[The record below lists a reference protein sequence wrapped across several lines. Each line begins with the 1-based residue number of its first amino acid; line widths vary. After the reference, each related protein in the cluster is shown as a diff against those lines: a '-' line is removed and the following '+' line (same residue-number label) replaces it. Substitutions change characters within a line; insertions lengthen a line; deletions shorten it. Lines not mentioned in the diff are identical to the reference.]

1 MSLRINDVAPDFKI
15 DTTQGEIEF
24 HNWIGE
30 GWAVLFSHPKD
41 FTPVCTTELGALA
54 ELESEFLNRNTKVI
68 GLSVDSI
75 DDHVAWLNDIAE
87 VTGFRPNYPLIAD
100 TELSIAKL
108 YGMLPAS
115 TEGSCVGRTAADN
128 QTVRSVFIIGP
139 DKKIKLHLSYPM
151 ATGRNFKEI
160 LRIIDSLQL
169 TVQHKLATP
178 ANWKKGDDVIIVP
191 AVKDEEAK
199 SLFPDGWKTVKP
211 YIRLIADPSTK

>member
-68 GLSVDSI
+68 GLSVDSV
-75 DDHVAWLNDIAE
+75 DDHLAWLNDIAE

>member
-68 GLSVDSI
+68 GLSVDSV
-75 DDHVAWLNDIAE
+75 DDHLAWLNDIAE

-199 SLFPDGWKTVKP
+199 SLFPDDWKTVKP